1 MLFDAAVDAA
11 ILLVTV
17 PTLVMNWRTQRAAA
31 AIVSSAAQSGPP
43 TERWTTAVTMLA
55 RRNADGPTNVETRLG
70 AIYSIEQ
77 IARDFPGYRGP
88 AMDLLAAYVREY
100 AQSGQIA
107 LEPSTEMQSVLTVLG
122 RNDLTGLDLRR
133 TVLWGADLE
142 GAGLVEANLYEA
154 RLRGARLSGARLVR
168 ARLRSADLTDADLSG
183 ADLSNAILKGARLRG
198 ANLTGAI
205 LRGADLHESDLTGAG
220 LGGAN
225 LRDASLVG
233 ALLDEAILDGADLT
247 GTTLGG
253 VDLSGASLGPAV
265 ASRDHI
271 WLPMVSRPASM
282 TPATR

>member
-31 AIVSSAAQSGPP
+31 AVVASAARTGPSP
-43 TERWTTAVTMLA
+43 ERWTSAVTMLA
-55 RRNADGPTNVETRLG
+55 RRNVDGPTSVEMRLG

-77 IARDFPGYRGP
+77 IARDHPGYRGP

-100 AQSGQIA
+100 SQSGQLA
-107 LEPSTEMQSVLTVLG
+107 LEPSTEMQSVLSVLG

-142 GAGLVEANLYEA
+142 DAGLVEANLYEA

-168 ARLRSADLTDADLSG
+168 ARLRAADLSEADLSG
-183 ADLSNAILKGARLRG
+183 ADLSGALLKGTRLRG
-198 ANLTGAI
+198 ADLTGAI
-205 LRGADLHESDLTGAG
+205 LRGADLQEADLTGAR
-220 LGGAN
+220 LSRAN
-225 LRDASLVG
+225 LREASLVG
-233 ALLDEAILDGADLT
+233 AVLDEAVLDGADLT
-247 GTTLGG
+247 GTTLAG